1 MIQDTNM
8 DDADDM
14 SIGSSGFSRS
24 RREGHQRP
32 QPMQNLFG
40 SQQNTMPMQAAM
52 GPQGGGM
59 GPGNAGQQG
68 PPGVPP
74 SMMTGPQEWEW
85 LTMSL

>member
-1 MIQDTNM
+1 M

-24 RREGHQRP
+24 RRDGQQRP

-40 SQQNTMPMQAAM
+40 SQQNNLSMQAAM
-52 GPQGGGM
+52 VPQGGGI
-59 GPGNAGQQG
+59 GNASSGQQG

>member
-1 MIQDTNM
+1 ME
-8 DDADDM
+8 DADDM

-24 RREGHQRP
+24 RKDGARN

-40 SQQNTMPMQAAM
+40 SQQNAMSMQAAM
-52 GPQGGGM
+52 SPQGGGM
-59 GPGNAGQQG
+59 GPGNPGQQI

>member
-1 MIQDTNM
+1 
-8 DDADDM
+8 
-14 SIGSSGFSRS
+14 
-24 RREGHQRP
+24 
-32 QPMQNLFG
+32 MQNLFG